1 MEEMLCQWMT
11 LNSCENLGL
20 NLVVLN
26 LSNNNIVYLIQ
37 RHIQL
42 QNVCGSLQ
50 HVHLFIHLKYIG
62 MILKYKYILAE
73 YS

>member
-1 MEEMLCQWMT
+1 VPVDDSQLLREPGFE
-11 LNSCENLGL
+11 SCC
-20 NLVVLN
+20 VVLN